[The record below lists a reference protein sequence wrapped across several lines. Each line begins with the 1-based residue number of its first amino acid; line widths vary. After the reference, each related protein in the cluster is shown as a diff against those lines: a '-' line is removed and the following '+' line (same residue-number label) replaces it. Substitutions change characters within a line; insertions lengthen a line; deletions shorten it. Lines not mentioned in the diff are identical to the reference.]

1 MSDAGHVCGDVD
13 GVVEC
18 VLARV
23 GLDGLPERNPLAVIY
38 ALRWA
43 VEPLPAGE
51 RHGQVLPAKRLV
63 LATFLGDDRTIHR
76 TLAHECGHVVLVE
89 AGHALPHCEHCADRA
104 GRAVVLGRR
113 ALQRRLRIEPGY
125 RITQDY
131 AHRICPTLVS
141 QRIAEVRWEAGRL
154 VG

>member
-1 MSDAGHVCGDVD
+1 MPESGHVDDID
-13 GVVEC
+13 GMVEC

-23 GLDGLPERNPLAVIY
+23 GLDGLAERNPLAVIY
-38 ALRWA
+38 ALRWT
-43 VEPLPAGE
+43 VEPLPLGE
-51 RHGQVLPAKRLV
+51 RHGQVITARRAV
-63 LATFLGDDRTIHR
+63 LATFLGDDRAIHR
-76 TLAHECGHVVLVE
+76 TLAHEAGHVVLVE
-89 AGHALPHCEHCADRA
+89 AGHALPHCECCADRA

-113 ALQRRLRIEPGY
+113 PLQRRLRIEPGY

-131 AHRICPTLVS
+131 AHRICSTLVS